1 MSRMRKDPG
10 NARKGG
16 LAERQAG
23 SGGSRGL
30 QERQGSGSEDFALAL
45 ADALRDI
52 LIHEQRRAA

>member
-1 MSRMRKDPG
+1 MSRMRKDRG
-10 NARKGG
+10 DGRTGG

-23 SGGSRGL
+23 AGRSRGL
-30 QERQGSGSEDFALAL
+30 KERQGSGGEDFALAL